1 MGILTRIGAG
11 FLAAGNP
18 GLVAHDGQP
27 APDVST
33 NERYGEVQRSGDSWG
48 WLTRQIGFGKTKAG
62 VAVNQQTAMTLPA
75 VFAAISALSNPMM
88 VAPARLYQD
97 LPDGSK
103 RVVTDHPAA
112 KLFRGRANPRTGS
125 GVFRRTI
132 QAHAAGWGNG
142 YAEIQRTRGGQP
154 VGLWQL
160 LPDRTSPRLENGDIR
175 YHTVIDGREFNL
187 PKEDVLHVHGL
198 GFDGLVGYS
207 PIALARESFGIGK
220 ATEEFGAKFFAND
233 AKSGGF
239 LLHPGKLGGP
249 GKKNVRESFEDQA
262 GPDNQHRVKV
272 LEEGMKFISTTIP
285 PDDAQFLA
293 TREFT
298 VAEVARMFGVPLFML
313 QSMEKTSSWGTG
325 IEQLLIGFVQFTL
338 TPWAVVWEDELNTK
352 LLTEAERDA
361 GYYFKVDMRGLMR
374 GDMAARAAYYGD
386 GINDGWMTR
395 ADARKLEDLDPLD
408 GLDEPL
414 VPLNMAT
421 VAQHQAAADR
431 DAAAAEREAT
441 AAKNPPPDAAPRQ
454 GGGRKSRALKQKREA
469 EPAPAPE
476 PSPEPA
482 KKKD

>member
-1 MGILTRIGAG
+1 MGFWDSFGRGFGAG
-11 FLAAGNP
+11 MASAMTSRQE
-18 GLVAHDGQP
+18 VESA
-27 APDVST
+27 
-33 NERYGEVQRSGDSWG
+33 ERYGDVQRGGDMFG
-48 WLTRQIGFGKTKAG
+48 WMVRQIGFGKTKAG
-62 VAVNQQTAMTLPA
+62 VQVDQHSAMTLPA

-97 LPDGSK
+97 MPDGSK

-125 GVFRRTI
+125 GVFRRTL

-142 YAEIQRTRGGQP
+142 YAEIQRTRGGTP

-160 LPDRTSPRLENGDIR
+160 LPDRTGPYLEQGDIQYR
-175 YHTVIDGREFNL
+175 TNIDGRQFTL
-187 PKEDVLHVHGL
+187 PKEDVLHIHGL

-207 PIALARESFGIGK
+207 PIGLARESFGIGK

-249 GKKNVRESFEDQA
+249 GKKNVRESFEEQG
-262 GPDNQHRVKV
+262 GPDNQHRIKV
-272 LEEGMKFISTTIP
+272 LEEGMKFIQTTIP

-298 VAEVARMFGVPLFML
+298 VAEVGRMFGVPLFLL
-313 QSMEKTSSWGTG
+313 QSMEKSTTWGSG
-325 IEQLLIGFVQFTL
+325 IEQMLIAFVQLTL
-338 TPWAVVWEDELNTK
+338 TPWAVVWEDELNAK

-386 GINDGWMTR
+386 GITDGWMTR
-395 ADARKLEDLDPLD
+395 ADARKLEDLDPVD

-421 VAQHQAAADR
+421 VKQQEAAAKR
-431 DAAAAEREAT
+431 EADAAE
-441 AAKNPPPDAAPRQ
+441 AAKNAPPPAPGRQ
-454 GGGRKSRALKQKREA
+454 GGGRKSRALKDKRQA
-469 EPAPAPE
+469 DPAPAPE

-482 KKKD
+482 KKKE